1 MRDDWIATYRLQ
13 LRADFPLAAAGEIL
27 PYLAALGISH
37 VYLSPCLQAVQGS
50 AHGYDV
56 VDPTRISADLG
67 GEEAWRA
74 FRERASGH
82 GLGILLD
89 IVPNH
94 MAASAQNPWWDDVLA
109 HGPYSIRV
117 PYFDIVPR
125 PDDPGW
131 RVHLAMLGRPYGE
144 ALAAGD
150 LKVELREGRPRL
162 TYFEHS
168 WPLGP
173 ASWRLL
179 LGGDYVDEPE
189 LCELERLGRLEEPGS
204 TDHESYR
211 RHHRQAEGLL
221 RRAIAEG
228 AFSAAIARFQG
239 HPGRLHELL
248 ERQFY
253 ALHDWQLAGEVVN
266 YRRFFDIGSL
276 VGLRVESE
284 PVFEAAHARIEGL
297 LAEGG
302 VDGLRVDH
310 PDGLRDPA
318 GYFARLRRLLP
329 QGRIYLEK
337 ILDNDEQL
345 RAEWPVDGTVGYEFL
360 SKVNRLWMNDQK
372 ADALNGLY
380 ADFTRQPVNF
390 LHIVREKKRSIVES
404 SFSSD
409 LDRLVQLAQRI
420 ARASWK
426 THDLSRRQLAEALK
440 RLTVLLPV
448 YRSYRGAG
456 PAQAADRRILE
467 DVFVA
472 ARGSAPALDPA
483 VLAFLEGVLLQ
494 EDPGDLELDF
504 IARWQQLTPGVTAK
518 GVEDTTFYCYDRL
531 VSCNEVGAQ
540 ASLLGISAEKFHE
553 FCHALGD
560 RWPGNLLATSTHDNK
575 RSEDVRARISVLTE
589 LTDRWG
595 EALQR
600 WSQMNEPAWRNRAPD
615 RHAEYLLYQTLIGA
629 WPIDQERCWQ
639 YMLKA
644 CREAKIQTSWHKPN
658 AGYEASIRGFIAGVF
673 ASAEFKAEVER
684 FVAQVLAPGRVNSLA
699 QVLIKMTAPGV
710 PDFFQGSELWDLS
723 LVDPDNRRPVDFAE
737 RTRLLGRLAELTA
750 PQAMAQ
756 AEAGVPKLWMIQR
769 TLALRQKHPECFA
782 GDQRYQPI
790 IAQGTRLGHL
800 LAYRRG
806 ERLIVVVPRFTLTLQ
821 GDWADT
827 RLRLPMGEWRNRF
840 TGERLA
846 GDISPSALFGDFPVA
861 LLLREEAA

>member
-37 VYLSPCLQAVQGS
+37 VYLSPCLQAVKGS

-56 VDPTRISADLG
+56 VDPTRISRDLG
-67 GEEAWRA
+67 GEDAWRA
-74 FRERASGH
+74 FCARAREH

-94 MAASAQNPWWDDVLA
+94 MAASPQNPWWDDVLA
-109 HGPYSIRV
+109 HGPYSTRV
-117 PYFDIVPR
+117 AFFDIVPR

-131 RVHLAMLGRPYGE
+131 RLHLPMLGRPYGE
-144 ALAAGD
+144 VLAAGD
-150 LKVELREGRPRL
+150 LKVEIREGRPRL

-179 LGGDYVDEPE
+179 LGGDYADEPD
-189 LCELERLGRLEEPGS
+189 LCELEQLGRLEEPG
-204 TDHESYR
+204 TADHESYR

-221 RRAIAEG
+221 KRAVSDG
-228 AFSAAIARFQG
+228 ALAAAITRFPG

-253 ALHDWQLAGEVVN
+253 ALHGWQLAGEVVN

-276 VGLRVESE
+276 VGLRVEAE
-284 PVFEAAHARIEGL
+284 PVFEAAHGKIASL

-302 VDGLRVDH
+302 IDGLRVDH
-310 PDGLRDPA
+310 PDGLRDPE

-329 QGRIYLEK
+329 KGRIYVEK
-337 ILDNDEQL
+337 ILDSEEQL
-345 RAEWPVDGTVGYEFL
+345 RSEWPVDGTVGYEFL

-390 LHIVREKKRSIVES
+390 LHIVRDKKRNIVEA
-404 SFSSD
+404 SFAAD
-409 LDRLVQLAQRI
+409 LERLTQLAQRI

-426 THDLSRRQLAEALK
+426 THDLSRRQIADALK

-448 YRSYRGAG
+448 YRTYRGAG
-456 PAQAADRRILE
+456 AAHPADRRILE
-467 DVFVA
+467 DLFVA
-472 ARGSAPALDPA
+472 ARGSAPPLNPA
-483 VLAFLEGVLLQ
+483 VLAFLEAVLLE
-494 EDPGDLELDF
+494 EDPDELELDF

-553 FCHALGD
+553 FCHALGE

-575 RSEDVRARISVLTE
+575 RSEDVRARISVLSE
-589 LTDRWG
+589 LPDRWG

-600 WSQMNEPAWRNRAPD
+600 WSRMNEPAWRNRAPD

-629 WPIDQERCWQ
+629 WPIDQDRCWQ

-644 CREAKIQTSWHKPN
+644 CREAKIQTSWHQPN
-658 AGYEASIRGFIAGVF
+658 AGYEASIRDFIAGVF
-673 ASAEFKAEVER
+673 ASAEFRSEVER

-723 LVDPDNRRPVDFAE
+723 LVDPDNRRPVDFSE
-737 RTRLLGRLAELTA
+737 RARLIAQLGQLTA
-750 PQAMAQ
+750 RQAMAQ
-756 AEAGVPKLWMIQR
+756 ADSGMPKLWMIQR
-769 TLALRQKHPECFA
+769 TLAFRQRHPECFA

-790 IAQGTRLGHL
+790 IAQGTRLAHL
-800 LAYRRG
+800 LSYRRG
-806 ERLIVVVPRFTLTLQ
+806 ERMVVVVPRFTLTLG
-821 GDWADT
+821 GDWGDT
-827 RLRLPMGEWRNRF
+827 RLRLPKGTWQNRF
-840 TGERLA
+840 TDERLS
-846 GDISPSALFGDFPVA
+846 GDVSPAALFGDFPVA